1 MVKVKIFGVLR
12 TTIGL
17 GYLELDAKNVL
28 DVFTEISKIMET
40 RYYEEQKKL
49 EEMKNDPNVKNI
61 KPKNPALEPQKE
73 ITFSDAIVY
82 VNGERCMKKKMKISD
97 GDEIWLLSPAAGG

>member
-12 TTIGL
+12 TTIGF
-17 GYLELDAKNVL
+17 GYLELDAKNML
-28 DVFTEISKIMET
+28 DVFTEISKIMEE
-40 RYYEEQKKL
+40 RYYEDQKKL
-49 EEMKNDPNVKNI
+49 EEMKNDPNVKYI
-61 KPKNPALEPQKE
+61 KPRNEALEPHKE
-73 ITFSDAIVY
+73 ITFGDAVVY